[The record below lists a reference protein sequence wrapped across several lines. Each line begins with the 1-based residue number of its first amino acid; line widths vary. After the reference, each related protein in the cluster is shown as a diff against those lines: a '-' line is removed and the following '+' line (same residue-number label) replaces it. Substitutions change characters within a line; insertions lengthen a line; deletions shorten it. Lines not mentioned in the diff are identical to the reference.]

1 MDFDAY
7 KKEVLDPIL
16 ESDCIPYKYES
27 NEEIERKSKLKDS
40 LLHAFEESQRIYKKL
55 PQYESPY
62 TNLNFEPVVN
72 TRSTT
77 PGESKSV
84 RKFKGL
90 EFDVSKFHVNG
101 YYNIKSELINFD
113 HVKLCSVCYGELV
126 FCVND
131 NDTVKHFTITPKFAG
146 INDITFEEVD

>member
-7 KKEVLDPIL
+7 KKEVIDPIL

-27 NEEIERKSKLKDS
+27 NEEIERKSKVKDS
-40 LLHAFEESQRIYKKL
+40 LLQAFEESKRAFEKL

-62 TNLNFEPVVN
+62 TNLNFKPVIN
-72 TRSTT
+72 MKSTT
-77 PGESKSV
+77 SDSKGI

-113 HVKLCSVCYGELV
+113 HVKLCSVCHGELV

-131 NDTVKHFTITPKFAG
+131 NNTVKHFTITPKFAG
-146 INDITFEEVD
+146 VNDITFEEVD